1 MGHAVAEIS
10 PWVLR
15 FDLVSGRALLWVVEI
30 RRAGEVHP
38 EVYLY
43 LADRYWRLAAHYE
56 KRGRSRWAQRLAAKA
71 KRYLDLGGGDPP
83 PPAAALA
90 MPIPPRPSFTA
101 AIGFPADKPP
111 SNDAA

>member
-43 LADRYWRLAAHYE
+43 LADRYWRLAAHY
-56 KRGRSRWAQRLAAKA
+56 
-71 KRYLDLGGGDPP
+71 
-83 PPAAALA
+83 
-90 MPIPPRPSFTA
+90 
-101 AIGFPADKPP
+101 
-111 SNDAA
+111 

>member
-15 FDLVSGRALLWVVEI
+15 LDLVSGRALLWVVEVL
-30 RRAGEVHP
+30 RAGEVHP

-56 KRGRSRWAQRLAAKA
+56 RRGRSRWAQRLEAKA
-71 KRYLDLGGGDPP
+71 KRYLDLAGCDLPP
-83 PPAAALA
+83 LSAALA
-90 MPIPPRPSFTA
+90 LSISPRPRFTVS
-101 AIGFPADKPP
+101 I
-111 SNDAA
+111 

>member
-1 MGHAVAEIS
+1 MGLNSCCDALERCATMGHALAEIS

-15 FDLVSGRALLWVVEI
+15 FDLVSGRALLWVVEV

-56 KRGRSRWAQRLAAKA
+56 RRGRPRWAQRLAAKA
-71 KRYLDLGGGDPP
+71 NRYRELGAGESG
-83 PPAAALA
+83 
-90 MPIPPRPSFTA
+90 PRA
-101 AIGFPADKPP
+101 
-111 SNDAA
+111 

>member
-10 PWVLR
+10 PWVLW
-15 FDLVSGRALLWVVEI
+15 FDLVSGRALVWVVEV
-30 RRAGEVHP
+30 RQAGEVHS

-56 KRGRSRWAQRLAAKA
+56 RHGRSRWAQRLAAKA

-83 PPAAALA
+83 PPATALA

-111 SNDAA
+111 PNDAA

>member
-43 LADRYWRLAAHYE
+43 LADRYRRLAAHYE
-56 KRGRSRWAQRLAAKA
+56 RRGHSLKAQR
-71 KRYLDLGGGDPP
+71 
-83 PPAAALA
+83 
-90 MPIPPRPSFTA
+90 
-101 AIGFPADKPP
+101 
-111 SNDAA
+111 

>member
-15 FDLVSGRALLWVVEI
+15 FDLVSGRALLWVVEAL
-30 RRAGEVHP
+30 RAGEVHP
-38 EVYLY
+38 EGYLY

-56 KRGRSRWAQRLAAKA
+56 RRGRFRGAQRLEAKA
-71 KRYLDLGGGDPP
+71 KRYLYLGARGPR

-90 MPIPPRPSFTA
+90 MPIPPRPSFTH
-101 AIGFPADKPP
+101 
-111 SNDAA
+111 